1 MEEQNMYSWVVV
13 GASFAA
19 LLFGP
24 SINYAVG
31 VFYVALLN
39 EFNEDIT
46 LTAWLGALFSCM
58 FALTGPVASLI
69 INVSDCRTCV
79 VMSGAFMMIGFST
92 SFLVTNMKLLFITYA
107 LIAGLG
113 TGLAQTGS
121 SVILGYYFPKK
132 AGLATGISCSGVGLG
147 IFIHPPLVQY
157 LLESY
162 GFHGTF
168 LIAGGITFHVCVAGM
183 LMRPTQFERRK
194 QHTAVTTQ
202 SRWTMCGDICR
213 LYSVLS
219 NVSFLFFLLSLLC
232 FSIAVST
239 EYLFLPDFFIKQG
252 STFQEGAFVISV
264 SGIGST
270 ASRVL
275 VGLALSDERIESAT
289 VYSSLHGIMAGFTLI
304 LPFLQTSP
312 YLRILYGLIL
322 GLYTGGAWVL
332 VTTLTLEIL
341 GVGDFAAGLGVG
353 LFSCGTGY
361 LIGPPIAGALLQASG
376 YYHSVFIFAVA
387 MFFAATLLGFLSTMT
402 RRPLTGDTRLDMTS
416 PISQGNTPSCGKK
429 SFGATKENGR
439 NSKSVL

>member
-132 AGLATGISCSGVGLG
+132 AGLATGISCSGVGL
-147 IFIHPPLVQY
+147 
-157 LLESY
+157 
-162 GFHGTF
+162 
-168 LIAGGITFHVCVAGM
+168 
-183 LMRPTQFERRK
+183 
-194 QHTAVTTQ
+194 
-202 SRWTMCGDICR
+202 
-213 LYSVLS
+213 
-219 NVSFLFFLLSLLC
+219 
-232 FSIAVST
+232 
-239 EYLFLPDFFIKQG
+239 
-252 STFQEGAFVISV
+252 V